1 MAPVGKA
8 RGTGKGKARP
18 SRDAEADS
26 SPPKPS
32 GRRHRTGNDAD
43 PAHHGLPVHEVVLL
57 LETDAARGL
66 GPEEVVRRRAQFGAN
81 ELPRTQRAGLAR
93 KLGRQFNNPLVF
105 VLLAAAAVTAFLGE
119 FLDSAVILAVVLL
132 NTLIGFIQEVR
143 AEAALDAL
151 HSLVRT
157 HAAVLRGG
165 ERKQVPSE
173 DLVPGDLVLLEA
185 GDKVPA
191 DLRLVRLSAL
201 RADESALT
209 GESEPV
215 AKDQVVLPRVTP
227 VADRRNMMYSGTLV
241 IAGTGEGVV
250 VATGGE
256 TELGEVHRLMGAVR
270 PTATPLTQ
278 KLAKFSSTLTL
289 AILALAAL
297 AFAAGLAHGEPPGQ
311 MFTAAVAL
319 AVGAIPEGLPAA
331 VTVTLAIGVRRMARR
346 RAVVRRLPVVE
357 TLGSTTVIC
366 SDKTGTFTRNQMTV
380 RALWTPSGS
389 YGVTGSGY
397 GPEGHIAASAAP
409 NAEAQQPLRPA
420 EPDGRDAALRWTL
433 LAGAACNGAS
443 VHSTASGWQVR
454 GDPTEAAMLVA
465 AAKGGIAVQDF
476 LAANPRQQE
485 LPFTSE
491 GQFMATLHTSTLRSG
506 GGTVFVKGAVERILE
521 LCSLE
526 MAADGSCRPVRRH
539 AALTAAHA
547 LADQGLRVLATA
559 MLRLPAETHTLSAT
573 GLRGRMV
580 LTGLQAMH
588 DPPREAAAGSVEAC
602 RRAGVAVKMITGD
615 HVRTA
620 MTVAAAVGLAVDHG
634 PGTALAGAE
643 LDAIPAD
650 RFADAVD
657 RATVFAR
664 VSPEQKL
671 RLIGA
676 LQSRGHVVAMTGDGV
691 NDAPALRQANVGIS
705 MGRTGTE
712 VAKEASDIVL
722 TDDDFATIEAAVE
735 EGRNVFDNLTK
746 FIVWTLP
753 TNMAEGLVILAAI
766 LLGATLPILPT
777 QILWINM
784 TTAVALGL
792 MLAFE
797 PKEPGLMS
805 RPPRAPDRPLLTWA
819 LTVRILLVSAL
830 LVVGTWWLF
839 DHELAIGATVA
850 EARTSAVNLFVA
862 VEVFYLFSC
871 RSLTRPAWRTGLLG
885 NRWLLLGVAVQ
896 AAAQLAL
903 TYAPLMN
910 ELFHT
915 APIGPEAW
923 LRIFGLALL
932 ASAAVAVDKR
942 LRRQGF

>member
-1 MAPVGKA
+1 MAPAGKT
-8 RGTGKGKARP
+8 RGKTRP
-18 SRDAEADS
+18 PRNGQAGS
-26 SPPKPS
+26 SPPEPS
-32 GRRHRTGNDAD
+32 GRRPRPGNYAD

-66 GPEEVVRRRAQFGAN
+66 GPDEVVRRRAQFGAN
-81 ELPRTQRAGLAR
+81 ELPRGQRTGLAR
-93 KLGRQFNNPLVF
+93 KLGHQFNNPLVY

-151 HSLVRT
+151 HTLVRT
-157 HAAVLRGG
+157 HAAVLRAG

-215 AKDQVVLPRVTP
+215 AKDQVVLPRGTP

-241 IAGTGEGVV
+241 TAGTGAGIV
-250 VATGGE
+250 VATGAE
-256 TELGEVHRLMGAVR
+256 TELGEIHRLMGAVR
-270 PTATPLTQ
+270 PVATPLTL

-289 AILALAAL
+289 AILALAAV
-297 AFAAGLAHGEPPGQ
+297 AFLAGLAHGEPAGQ

-366 SDKTGTFTRNQMTV
+366 SDKTGTFTENQMTV

-389 YGVTGSGY
+389 YDVTGSGY
-397 GPEGHIAASAAP
+397 GPEGHIAPSAAP
-409 NAEAQQPLRPA
+409 QHAAARQPLTAADPN
-420 EPDGRDAALRWTL
+420 GTDAALHWTL
-433 LAGAACNGAS
+433 LAGAACNNAGL
-443 VHSTASGWQVR
+443 HRDASGWQVR
-454 GDPTEAAMLVA
+454 GDPTEAAMLVT
-465 AAKGGIAVQDF
+465 AAKGGITVQDF

-491 GQFMATLHTSTLRSG
+491 GQFMATLHTSALPTG
-506 GGTVFVKGAVERILE
+506 DGMVFVKGAVERVLE
-521 LCSLE
+521 LCSHE
-526 MAADGSCRPVRRH
+526 MAADGSNRPVRRH

-559 MLRLPAETHTLSAT
+559 MLRLPAERHTLSAT
-573 GLRGRMV
+573 GLRGGMT

-615 HVRTA
+615 HIRTA
-620 MTVAAAVGLAVDHG
+620 MTVAAAVGLAVGRG

-643 LDAIPAD
+643 LDAIPAE

-664 VSPEQKL
+664 VSPAQKL
-671 RLIGA
+671 RIIGA

-830 LVVGTWWLF
+830 LVAGAWWLF

-850 EARTSAVNLFVA
+850 AARTSAVNLFVA

-871 RSLTRPAWRTGLLG
+871 RSLTLPAWRTGLLG

-910 ELFHT
+910 DLFHT

-932 ASAAVAVDKR
+932 ASLAVGVDKR
-942 LRRQGF
+942 LRRQRF

>member
-1 MAPVGKA
+1 MPA
-8 RGTGKGKARP
+8 REIRP
-18 SRDAEADS
+18 RSPLPPSPAGRRRQDDS
-26 SPPKPS
+26 S
-32 GRRHRTGNDAD
+32 D

-66 GPEEVVRRRAQFGAN
+66 GHDEVERRRVQFGTN
-81 ELPRTQRAGLAR
+81 ELPRRHTGGIAR
-93 KLGRQFNNPLVF
+93 KLGRQFNNPLVY
-105 VLLAAAAVTAFLGE
+105 VLLAAAVVTAFLGE
-119 FLDSAVILAVVLL
+119 FLDSGVILAVVLV
-132 NTLIGFIQEVR
+132 NTVIGFIQEVR

-151 HSLVRT
+151 HLLVRT
-157 HAAVLRGG
+157 HAAVMRDG

-173 DLVPGDLVLLEA
+173 DLVPGDLVLLQA

-201 RADESALT
+201 RVDESALT
-209 GESEPV
+209 GESDPV
-215 AKDQVVLPRVTP
+215 SKDQVVLPQVTP
-227 VADRRNMMYSGTLV
+227 VADRRNMLYSGTLV
-241 IAGTGEGVV
+241 TAGSGAGIV
-250 VATGGE
+250 VAIGGE
-256 TELGEVHRLMGAVR
+256 TELGEIHRLMGSVR
-270 PTATPLTQ
+270 PVATPLTL
-278 KLAKFSSTLTL
+278 KLARFSTTLTV
-289 AILALAAL
+289 AILALAAV
-297 AFAAGLAHGEPPGQ
+297 AFLAGLAHGERPGQ

-366 SDKTGTFTRNQMTV
+366 SDKTGTFTENQMTV
-380 RALWTPSGS
+380 RALWTPSGR
-389 YGVTGSGY
+389 YDITGSGY
-397 GPEGHIAASAAP
+397 GPDGHILASTAGGTAGGQEPGAAI
-409 NAEAQQPLRPA
+409 RPKN
-420 EPDGRDAALRWTL
+420 RDAALYWSL
-433 LAGAACNGAS
+433 LGGAACNDAS
-443 VHSTASGWQVR
+443 IRPEGPGWLAR

-465 AAKGGIAVQDF
+465 AGKGGARVRDF
-476 LAANPRQQE
+476 LAANPRQGE

-491 GQFMATLHTSTLRSG
+491 RQFMATLHASTPTRG
-506 GGTVFVKGAVERILE
+506 EVTVFVKGAVERVLE
-521 LCSLE
+521 LCGRE
-526 MAADGSCRPVRRH
+526 MDSDGGNRPLRRH
-539 AALTAAHA
+539 AVLTAAHA
-547 LADQGLRVLATA
+547 LADTGLRVLATA
-559 MLRLPAETHTLSAT
+559 MLRLPADGGTLST
-573 GLRGRMV
+573 IELHGRMT

-588 DPPREAAAGSVEAC
+588 DPPRSAAAASVAAC
-602 RRAGVAVKMITGD
+602 LRAGVGVKMITGD

-620 MTVAAAVGLAVDHG
+620 VTVAAAVGLDADHG
-634 PGTALAGAE
+634 SGTALTGAQ
-643 LDAIPAD
+643 LDAIPAGE
-650 RFADAVD
+650 FANAVE

-671 RLIGA
+671 RLIDA
-676 LQSRGHVVAMTGDGV
+676 LQSRGHVAAMTGDGV
-691 NDAPALRQANVGIS
+691 NDAPALRQANVGIA

-712 VAKEASDIVL
+712 VAKEAADIAL

-746 FIVWTLP
+746 FMVWTLP
-753 TNMAEGLVILAAI
+753 TNMAEGLVILVAI

-805 RPPRAPDRPLLTWA
+805 RPPRAPGRPLLTLG

-830 LVVGTWWLF
+830 LVAGAWWLF
-839 DHELAIGATVA
+839 EHEVATGAGVA
-850 EARTSAVNLFVA
+850 QARTSAVNLFVA

-871 RSLTRPAWRTGLLG
+871 RSLSRPAWRLRPFG
-885 NRWLLLGVAVQ
+885 NRWLILGVVVQ
-896 AAAQLAL
+896 AAGQLAL
-903 TYAPLMN
+903 TYTPLMN

-915 APIGPEAW
+915 APIGTDAW

-932 ASAAVAVDKR
+932 ASLVVAVDKR
-942 LRRQGF
+942 FRRTGF